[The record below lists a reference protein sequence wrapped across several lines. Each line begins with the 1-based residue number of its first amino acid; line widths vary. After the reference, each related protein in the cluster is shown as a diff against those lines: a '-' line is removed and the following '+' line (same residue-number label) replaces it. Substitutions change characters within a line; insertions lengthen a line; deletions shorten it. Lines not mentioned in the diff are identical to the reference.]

1 MKRIHYRLPAI
12 LAGAIIIAAA
22 CNDSPTATVPPE
34 KKAEQPAQPGFI
46 RIATDINYD
55 VIVIPP
61 AGSDPW
67 ESERV
72 SGYDGSL
79 MVDDIFKKIYEGT
92 MIPYDLATGEPIA
105 AEDVKQI
112 EKEMGSD
119 RSLIAKLQFTEDW
132 YYNPD
137 SGEIRKIVKSVTLG
151 YEFRDSMGNMFGY
164 KALFRLVLEE

>member
-1 MKRIHYRLPAI
+1 MNRITYRLSAI
-12 LAGAIIIAAA
+12 LAGAIIIVAA
-22 CNDSPTATVPPE
+22 CNDSPTATVPPG
-34 KKAEQPAQPGFI
+34 KKAEQPAEPGFI

-61 AGSDPW
+61 VGSDPW

-92 MIPYDLATGEPIA
+92 MVPYDLVTGEPIA
-105 AEDVKQI
+105 AEDVKKI

-137 SGEIRKIVKSVTLG
+137 DGEIRKIVKSVTLG

-164 KALFRLVLEE
+164 KALFRLVLAE